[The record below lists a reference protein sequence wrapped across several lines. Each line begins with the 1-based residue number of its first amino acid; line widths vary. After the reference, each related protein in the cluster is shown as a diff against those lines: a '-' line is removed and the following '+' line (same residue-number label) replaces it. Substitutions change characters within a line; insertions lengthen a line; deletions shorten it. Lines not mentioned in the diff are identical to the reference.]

1 MNMEPR
7 YRINLDRR
15 SGRER
20 RAYGGLQMRRP
31 FSPIR
36 RKVLRRRDDRN
47 SLYYV
52 DEYTPRLV
60 IPILLILLLSMLDAL
75 FTLVLIDNGAVEIN
89 PLMAFYLEVGPGVF
103 LTVKYVLTCLS
114 LFVLLMFSHRVAQ
127 SMKMESIKIFSFIIV
142 AFTGVVVWQLYLIS
156 RIGF

>member
-1 MNMEPR
+1 
-7 YRINLDRR
+7 
-15 SGRER
+15 
-20 RAYGGLQMRRP
+20 MRRP

-36 RKVLRRRDDRN
+36 RKVLRRRDDRK

-60 IPILLILLLSMLDAL
+60 IPILLILLLSMLDAF

-103 LTVKYVLTCLS
+103 LTVKYLLTCLS
-114 LFVLLMFSHRVAQ
+114 LFVLLMFSHRVVQ
-127 SMKMESIKIFSFIIV
+127 SMKIESIKIFSFIIV
-142 AFTGVVVWQLYLIS
+142 AFTGVVAWQLYLIS

>member
-15 SGRER
+15 SGKER

-36 RKVLRRRDDRN
+36 RKVLRRRDDRK

-60 IPILLILLLSMLDAL
+60 IPILLILLLSMLDAF

-103 LTVKYVLTCLS
+103 LTVKYLLTCLS

-156 RIGF
+156 RLGF

>member
-1 MNMEPR
+1 
-7 YRINLDRR
+7 
-15 SGRER
+15 
-20 RAYGGLQMRRP
+20 MRRP

-36 RKVLRRRDDRN
+36 RKVLRRRDDRK

-52 DEYTPRLV
+52 DEYNPRLV
-60 IPILLILLLSMLDAL
+60 IPILLILLLSMLDAF

-103 LTVKYVLTCLS
+103 LTVKYLLTCLS

>member
-1 MNMEPR
+1 MEPR

-15 SGRER
+15 SGRDR

-36 RKVLRRRDDRN
+36 RKVLRRRDDRK

-52 DEYTPRLV
+52 DEYNPRLV
-60 IPILLILLLSMLDAL
+60 IPILLILLLSMLDAF

-114 LFVLLMFSHRVAQ
+114 LFVLLMFSHRAAQ